1 MAISAGFA
9 VLLLLFFPV
18 LTDSVTQ
25 SGRNTSAFNAT
36 EPLAT
41 SVIELSAFPVLALA
55 AGFMLMVLR
64 RSL

>member
-1 MAISAGFA
+1 MAISAGF
-9 VLLLLFFPV
+9 VMLLLLFFPV
-18 LTDSVTQ
+18 LTDSVTKA
-25 SGRNTSAFNAT
+25 GNNTTAFNAT

-64 RSL
+64 RSM